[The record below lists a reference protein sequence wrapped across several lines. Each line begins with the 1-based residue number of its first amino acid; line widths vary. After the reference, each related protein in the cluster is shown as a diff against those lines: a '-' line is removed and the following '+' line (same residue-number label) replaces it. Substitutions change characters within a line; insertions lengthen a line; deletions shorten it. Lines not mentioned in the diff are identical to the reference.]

1 MPYESL
7 INKAIRL
14 VQKENTNYQLPCRLR
29 NQKKTIM
36 MSDLPHDL
44 ESEILARVPF
54 KSLAKLQTT
63 CKRWYAWFKRSKVRD
78 EEQQLEQ
85 SIDRGDAT
93 FRL

>member
-1 MPYESL
+1 
-7 INKAIRL
+7 
-14 VQKENTNYQLPCRLR
+14 
-29 NQKKTIM
+29 